1 METLGAPVHILPV
14 DGSNV
19 LCLNVLAF
27 IFFFKSQLEYI
38 LYSFLLVK
46 SRADTIPFFSLNT

>member
-1 METLGAPVHILPV
+1 MPVLTLDLKVRYLKKKKSVKMETLVARVHVLPV

-27 IFFFKSQLEYI
+27 IFF
-38 LYSFLLVK
+38 
-46 SRADTIPFFSLNT
+46 

>member
-1 METLGAPVHILPV
+1 METLVARVHVLPV

-27 IFFFKSQLEYI
+27 LFFFLSRNLNRYYIFFF
-38 LYSFLLVK
+38 
-46 SRADTIPFFSLNT
+46 